1 MNRIPAVGDYVKF
14 VPPGSEYESLRN
26 NLDGKIGIIQ
36 NTVRFGDGFSTARV
50 KFKDAGVFIL
60 STQNLQVLTKSEL
73 MEYFDIQE
81 TWWKVGLFN
90 EGDTV
95 LIIGPDIQG
104 SNRLKSNLGIVKN
117 LDCENGQRV
126 YTVALCRHDRHSH
139 GEPVFPEASL
149 KPIGADTYLTPGV
162 TVRITK
168 SPWVSI
174 RGRIATVIERSSS
187 GYFVYVDGVG
197 KEYVEET
204 DIEPVTDAVI
214 PPFATREVSDDQSKI
229 IPNTLHRFAPGDKVC
244 VYDTT
249 EACGVGVVKDYLS
262 DESPVCCVEIDGV
275 GEVFASQDNIE
286 PAKSEDP
293 FRYGLFLRSLPTLD
307 SLVDENASSNFYRF
321 EDQILSLTKNALRAR
336 DELQNILSAF
346 GFVKK
351 DGNGVSRLTQQFA
364 DVSVL
369 QEKFPKFLDK
379 YHTPFV
385 FDIEDMVAPD
395 TVLPGSFYLYK
406 SDHRQLY
413 FDARFLLHRP
423 ENIPQERFNEI
434 LVGTAKFFKA
444 TTRSG
449 RDEAMTLFY
458 PALCHALGKE
468 TDMLWEFIT
477 IPLDSGEE
485 YILCYAKKDW
495 TDEALDALK
504 WHCRHGKFKM

>member
-1 MNRIPAVGDYVKF
+1 MSKIIPAVGDYVKF
-14 VPPGSEYESLRN
+14 VPPGSEYESLGK

-36 NTVRFGDGFSTARV
+36 NTVRFGDGYSTARV

-60 STQNLQVLTKSEL
+60 STQNLQVLTKAEL

-95 LIIGPDIQG
+95 LIVGPDIQG

-149 KPIGADTYLTPGV
+149 KPIGSDTYLTPGV

-168 SPWVSI
+168 SPWDSI
-174 RGRIATVIERSSS
+174 RGRIATVVERSSS

-214 PPFATREVSDDQSKI
+214 PPCVTREGSDNQSKI

-262 DESPVCCVEIDGV
+262 DESLVCCVEIEGV
-275 GEVFASQDNIE
+275 GEVFTSQDNIE

-293 FRYGLFLRSLPTLD
+293 FRYGSFLRSLPVLD
-307 SLVDENASSNFYRF
+307 RIVDVNVTSKFYRY
-321 EDQILSLTKNALRAR
+321 EDQILSLTDNALRAR
-336 DELQNILSAF
+336 DELQTILSAF

-351 DGNGVSRLTQQFA
+351 DGSCRLTQQFA
-364 DVSVL
+364 DIFVL
-369 QEKFPKFLDK
+369 QKMVPEYLSKN
-379 YHTPFV
+379 HTPYV
-385 FDIEDMVAPD
+385 FDIEDMEAPA

-406 SDHRQLY
+406 SDHRQIY
-413 FDARFLLHRP
+413 FDDRFLLHRP
-423 ENIPQERFNEI
+423 ETIPDARMNEI
-434 LVGTAKFFKA
+434 LADMVRFFKG
-444 TTRSG
+444 TKGG

-458 PALCHALGKE
+458 PALCHTLGKE

-477 IPLDSGEE
+477 IPLDPGEE

-495 TDEALDALK
+495 TDEALDALR

>member
-36 NTVRFGDGFSTARV
+36 NTVRFSDGYSTARV

-126 YTVALCRHDRHSH
+126 YTVALCRHDKHSH

-168 SPWVSI
+168 SPWDSI
-174 RGRIATVIERSSS
+174 RGRIATVVERSSS

-262 DESPVCCVEIDGV
+262 DESSVCCVEIDGV
-275 GEVFASQDNIE
+275 GEVFTSQDNIE

-293 FRYGLFLRSLPTLD
+293 FRYGSFLRSLPVLD
-307 SLVDENASSNFYRF
+307 RIVDVNVTSKFYRY
-321 EDQILSLTKNALRAR
+321 EDQILSLTDNALGAR
-336 DELQNILSAF
+336 DELQTILSAF

-351 DGNGVSRLTQQFA
+351 DGSCRLTQRFA
-364 DVSVL
+364 DILTLKKMVPEYL
-369 QEKFPKFLDK
+369 KEH
-379 YHTPFV
+379 HTPCV
-385 FDIEDMVAPD
+385 FDIEDMEVPA

-406 SDHRQLY
+406 SDHRQIY
-413 FDARFLLHRP
+413 FDDRFLLHRP
-423 ENIPQERFNEI
+423 ETIPDTRMNEI
-434 LVGTAKFFKA
+434 LADMVRFFKG
-444 TTRSG
+444 TKGGR

-458 PALCHALGKE
+458 PALCHTLGKE

-477 IPLDSGEE
+477 IPVDSGEE

-504 WHCRHGKFKM
+504 WHCNHGKFKM